1 MWRGVLPVF
10 VIKATGALLW
20 LALSF
25 FLMRMLPPEMAGR
38 ALLTFA
44 TLGFATAILTTGP
57 VQVLLKSGNAPARQA
72 LRFIALV
79 TLLAV
84 GSTLALLYAALPF
97 LPGVALDFSAAFYT
111 SLVASGCLTLLLA
124 ARARALGGSIGVAI
138 PQSILP
144 VAGGLSALWLGD
156 AYALKQILAG
166 LFAGQMI
173 GTVWLIGVIFRAKRP
188 VNQLK
193 QLAGWRENLALF
205 AGGQAF
211 VWLQNLDLLA
221 ILLIGDPALFAPYLL
236 ARRCAGVVALLS
248 DSMRFILAPRLARA
262 YENGENHPLPKTG
275 AIHAGIG
282 AGLLLILVAALL
294 PLWYFEVM
302 TGGGVAILICLCLRQ
317 AAPIW
322 FGFPNVRL
330 AMSGHARRRAKILV
344 AHLLGGL
351 PFVIMAG
358 HFGPVPLAVGIL
370 VSAGWLN
377 RALRLAVLQLGGD
390 RVADQTGLMAQK
402 MKSSSVKSS
411 RPSICP
417 SMVSTRNR
425 SAPKRIMAP

>member
-1 MWRGVLPVF
+1 MGREVLPVF

-20 LALSF
+20 LMLSI
-25 FLMRMLPPEMAGR
+25 FLMRMLAAEIAGR

-44 TLGFATAILTTGP
+44 TLGFATAILTAGP
-57 VQVLLKSGNAPARQA
+57 VQVLLKSGNAPAQQV

-79 TLLAV
+79 KLLAV
-84 GSTLALLYAALPF
+84 GSTVVLLFAALAI
-97 LPGVALDFSAAFYT
+97 LPDVALAFSITFYT
-111 SLVASGCLTLLLA
+111 SLVASGCLTMLLA

-144 VAGGLSALWLGD
+144 VAGALLALWLGD
-156 AYALKQILAG
+156 AYALNHILIG

-173 GTVWLIGVIFRAKRP
+173 GAVWLIGVIIRATRP
-188 VNQLK
+188 VNQPK

-211 VWLQNLDLLA
+211 VWFQNLDLLA

-248 DSMRFILAPRLARA
+248 ESMRFILAPRLARA
-262 YENGENHPLPKTG
+262 SENGENHPLPKTG
-275 AIHAGIG
+275 AIHAGLG
-282 AGLLLILVAALL
+282 AGLLLILGAALL

-344 AHLLGGL
+344 AHLLAGL
-351 PFVIMAG
+351 PLVIIAS
-358 HFGPVPLAVGIL
+358 HFGPVTLAVAIL
-370 VSAGWLN
+370 VSAAWLN
-377 RALRLAVLQLGGD
+377 RALRLAVLQLGGAG
-390 RVADQTGLMAQK
+390 VADQTGEMAQK

-417 SMVSTRNR
+417 SIVSTRKR